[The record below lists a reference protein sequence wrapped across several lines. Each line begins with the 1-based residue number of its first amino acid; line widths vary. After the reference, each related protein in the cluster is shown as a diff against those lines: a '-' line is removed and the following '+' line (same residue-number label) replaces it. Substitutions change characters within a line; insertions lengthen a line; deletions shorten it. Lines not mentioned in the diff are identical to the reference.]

1 MMIIH
6 SEIYTI
12 SADTPPVVRD
22 MIRQRLK
29 KAYGDYI
36 EQNNGGVIH
45 LYAKTKSGLEEGKK
59 NEGRA
64 VCDTGGTER
73 AGSEDQDEGREIPG
87 DHADNDTGRDQV
99 RS

>member
-1 MMIIH
+1 MIIH
-6 SEIYTI
+6 SEVYTI

-45 LYAKTKSGLEEGKK
+45 LYAKTRSGLEEGKH
-59 NEGRA
+59 EGRA
-64 VCDTGGTER
+64 LQDTGSTQG
-73 AGSEDQDEGREIPG
+73 AGSGSGQRNI
-87 DHADNDTGRDQV
+87 R
-99 RS
+99 RSC